1 MLLDTQADHSANVP
15 WRVTGR
21 RRQLQRALSARRRA
35 ARGRACPWL
44 PDEMPIFADGTIT
57 LYTSASHA
65 ETLEW
70 TVTDRRRLSEY
81 IRAHL
86 RRNASEDGVLQITC
100 EGTQFAPLPVRNG
113 RVLRVHLGADVA
125 AGLVR
130 LQAALANALVHAES
144 T

>member
-1 MLLDTQADHSANVP
+1 
-15 WRVTGR
+15 
-21 RRQLQRALSARRRA
+21 
-35 ARGRACPWL
+35 
-44 PDEMPIFADGTIT
+44 MPIFADGTIT

-81 IRAHL
+81 FRAHL
-86 RRNASEDGVLQITC
+86 RRDASEDGVLQITSD
-100 EGTQFAPLPVRNG
+100 GMQLAPLPGRQG

-130 LQAALANALVHAES
+130 LQAALATALVRAES

>member
-1 MLLDTQADHSANVP
+1 
-15 WRVTGR
+15 
-21 RRQLQRALSARRRA
+21 
-35 ARGRACPWL
+35 
-44 PDEMPIFADGTIT
+44 MPIFADGTIT

-81 IRAHL
+81 FRAHL
-86 RRNASEDGVLQITC
+86 RRNAPEEGVLQITC
-100 EGTQFAPLPVRNG
+100 DGSHFAPPARQG

-125 AGLVR
+125 AGLVTLR
-130 LQAALANALVHAES
+130 AALANALVPAES